1 VARQVDLSSVSIIN
15 IEERELYIMSFW
27 SDVLSG
33 GIFMH
38 LQSRAKTLQNVLE
51 CAADGGVIL
60 YRGNHLATPGEIA
73 KVQQVNEKQRYIP
86 EFVVKDKDGNLK
98 EIWYGRFLKQ

>member
-1 VARQVDLSSVSIIN
+1 
-15 IEERELYIMSFW
+15 
-27 SDVLSG
+27 
-33 GIFMH
+33 MH
-38 LQSRAKTLQNVLE
+38 LQTRAKTLQNVLE
-51 CAADGGVIL
+51 CAAEGGVVL
-60 YRGNHLATPGEIA
+60 YKGNHLATPGEIA